1 MNKYTDQSLNQSY
14 FKFKHKSGLNI
25 IIYPKEGFS
34 KTYAVIATH
43 YGSID
48 KTFIPKQSEQV
59 TVPGGIAHYL
69 EHKLFEGE
77 KEGAFERYART
88 GANANAFTSFDT
100 TAYLFSCTE
109 QFEDSLEILLD
120 FVYSPYFTP
129 ENVEKERGIIG
140 QEIRMYDDNSDW
152 QVFFSALEA
161 AYQNHPIR
169 EDIAGTVDSIAKI
182 TPELLYLCY
191 NNFYNP
197 SEMVLCVVGNATPE
211 TVMNIC
217 DKVLKEKEPSE
228 VKRIY
233 PEEPAL
239 PYKKVIEKKLS
250 VSKTIFNIGIKDN
263 VKFTV
268 AGELCD
274 RAALTDILLEL
285 IIGKASPLYKDL
297 YQKGL
302 IGLDF
307 SKEYM
312 YSKSYGIAV
321 FGGESDNPKAVYD
334 SFFEYCSE
342 LIKNFPEKDF
352 ERCKKAVYG
361 NRIQLL
367 NEVEGLGNEAV
378 SAFFTGTDVFEL
390 LNAYRR
396 VTPEMALER
405 LKSFFDEQ
413 YAVISIINPV

>member
-1 MNKYTDQSLNQSY
+1 MNKFTDTSLNQSY
-14 FKFKHKSGLNI
+14 FKFKHKSGLTVI
-25 IIYPKEGFS
+25 VYPKEDFS
-34 KTYAVIATH
+34 KTYAIIATN

-48 KTFIPKQSEQV
+48 KTFIPKQSEQI

-88 GANANAFTSFDT
+88 GANANAFTSFDK

-152 QVFFSALEA
+152 QVYFSVLEA
-161 AYQNHPIR
+161 AYHNHPIR
-169 EDIAGTVDSIAKI
+169 DDIAGTVDSIAKI

-197 SEMVLCVVGNATPE
+197 SEMVLCVAGNATPE
-211 TVMNIC
+211 SVEKIC

-233 PEEPAL
+233 PDEPCL
-239 PYKKVIEKKLS
+239 PYKKVIEKNMS
-250 VSKTIFNIGIKDN
+250 VSKTMFNIGIKDN
-263 VKFTV
+263 VKYTN
-268 AGELCD
+268 ASELCD

-312 YSKSYGIAV
+312 NSKSYGIV
-321 FGGESDNPKAVYD
+321 IFGGESDNPKAVYK

-342 LIKNFPEKDF
+342 LIKSFPEKDF

-361 NRIQLL
+361 KKIQLL
-367 NEVEGLGNEAV
+367 NDVEDIGYEAI
-378 SAFFTGTDVFEL
+378 SAHFAGTDVFEV

-396 VTPEMALER
+396 VTSEMAQNR
-405 LKSFFDEQ
+405 LKSFFNEQ